1 MLGNQDSGLNVYG
14 FGRLGLLIGI
24 ELSRI
29 KNGRCRYII
38 ELVSFGMEHLNIIVD
53 QHTDFTICTFDLLCC
68 WPCRFLRFPISN

>member
-53 QHTDFTICTFDLLCC
+53 QHTDFTICTFDLL
-68 WPCRFLRFPISN
+68 